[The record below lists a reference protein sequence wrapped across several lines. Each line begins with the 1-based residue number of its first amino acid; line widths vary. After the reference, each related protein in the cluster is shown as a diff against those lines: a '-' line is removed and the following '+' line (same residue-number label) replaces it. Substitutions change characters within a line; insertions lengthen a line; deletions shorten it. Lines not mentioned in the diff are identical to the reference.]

1 MYLSKSA
8 SAAAPA
14 MTSPKRLLS
23 LCALAAS
30 LVGFSS
36 TASAGCEYVIS
47 NQWSTGFTASI
58 RISNTG
64 TSAING
70 WNVAWQYAGSDRIT
84 SSWNATVTGSNP
96 YAATGLNWNSSIQPG
111 QSVEFGFQGTKN
123 NGASA
128 EVPAITGSA
137 CSGVV
142 TSTSSSVATSSKTS
156 TSSSVPSS
164 TSTSTSKSTSAA
176 TTSSVASSSCAATSQ
191 CNWYGTLYPSCVT
204 TTSGWGYENGKS
216 CIANSTCASQPAPY
230 GVVNGCPVSSS
241 SATVTSTSTSTSKS
255 STSTS
260 LSTSVATSTSSKT
273 SSSTSS
279 STSSAVV
286 GLAFK
291 GVSLA
296 GAEFGQNNIPGI
308 YEKDY
313 IYPDQTETDYFKGK
327 GMNTLRVPFLWER
340 LQRTLNADFDATEL
354 SRLDAFVTATTAKGV
369 NVVLDPHNYARYNGQ
384 VIGSGVSNAAFAD
397 FWSRLAT
404 RYKSNSK
411 VIFAIMNE
419 PNTMPTEQWLS
430 AANAA
435 IAAIRAAGASNLIL
449 VPGNAWTGG
458 WSWDQNWY
466 GTSNATVMKGVV
478 DSGNN
483 YAIEVHQYLDS
494 DGSGTATSCV
504 SATIGVERLT
514 AFTAWA
520 NANGKRAFLGEFAGG
535 DNSTC
540 KEAVQRMLQYMQDNN
555 NVWMGWTWWAAGP
568 WWADYMY
575 TLEPK
580 AGADRP
586 QMSWLA
592 PYLF

>member
-1 MYLSKSA
+1 MYLSKTALAAVSA
-8 SAAAPA
+8 IASR
-14 MTSPKRLLS
+14 KRLLS
-23 LCALAAS
+23 FCALAAS

-47 NQWSTGFTASI
+47 NQWNTGFTASI

-64 TSAING
+64 TGAING
-70 WNVAWQYAGSDRIT
+70 WNVTWQYSGSDRVT
-84 SSWNATVTGSNP
+84 SSWNATVTGGNP
-96 YAATGLNWNSSIQPG
+96 YAATGLNWNSTIQPG

-123 NGASA
+123 SGTNA
-128 EVPAITGSA
+128 EVPAVTGAA
-137 CSGVV
+137 CSGSV
-142 TSTSSSVATSSKTS
+142 TSSSSSSVKTSSSLSTSTSSKTS

-164 TSTSTSKSTSAA
+164 ISSSVATSTSSSV
-176 TTSSVASSSCAATSQ
+176 TSSACATTSQ

-216 CIANSTCASQPAPY
+216 CIANSTCAAQPAPY
-230 GVVNGCPVSSS
+230 GVVNGCPVSS
-241 SATVTSTSTSTSKS
+241 TSS

-260 LSTSVATSTSSKT
+260 RSSTSTSVSTSAATSTSSKT
-273 SSSTSS
+273 SSSSS
-279 STSSAVV
+279 SSSSAAV
-286 GLAFK
+286 GLVYK

-296 GAEFGQNNIPGI
+296 GAEFGQSNIPGI

-340 LQRTLNADFDATEL
+340 LQRTLNGEFDATEL

-397 FWSRLAT
+397 FWSRLAA
-404 RYKSNSK
+404 RYKSNNK

-435 IAAIRAAGASNLIL
+435 IAAIRAAGAGNLIL

-458 WSWDQNWY
+458 WSWDQTWY
-466 GTSNATVMKGVV
+466 GTSNATVMKGIV

-483 YAIEVHQYLDS
+483 HAIEVHQYLDS
-494 DGSGTATSCV
+494 DGSGTSTSCV
-504 SATIGVERLT
+504 STTVGVERLT

-535 DNSTC
+535 NNSTC

-555 NVWMGWTWWAAGP
+555 NVWIGWTWWAAGP
-568 WWADYMY
+568 WWDEYIY

-580 AGADRP
+580 AGVDRP
-586 QMSWLA
+586 QMSWLI

>member
-1 MYLSKSA
+1 M
-8 SAAAPA
+8 
-14 MTSPKRLLS
+14 
-23 LCALAAS
+23 
-30 LVGFSS
+30 
-36 TASAGCEYVIS
+36 VI
-47 NQWSTGFTASI
+47 
-58 RISNTG
+58 
-64 TSAING
+64 
-70 WNVAWQYAGSDRIT
+70 
-84 SSWNATVTGSNP
+84 
-96 YAATGLNWNSSIQPG
+96 
-111 QSVEFGFQGTKN
+111 
-123 NGASA
+123 
-128 EVPAITGSA
+128 
-137 CSGVV
+137 
-142 TSTSSSVATSSKTS
+142 
-156 TSSSVPSS
+156 
-164 TSTSTSKSTSAA
+164 
-176 TTSSVASSSCAATSQ
+176 
-191 CNWYGTLYPSCVT
+191 
-204 TTSGWGYENGKS
+204 
-216 CIANSTCASQPAPY
+216 
-230 GVVNGCPVSSS
+230 
-241 SATVTSTSTSTSKS
+241 
-255 STSTS
+255 
-260 LSTSVATSTSSKT
+260 
-273 SSSTSS
+273 
-279 STSSAVV
+279 

-296 GAEFGQNNIPGI
+296 GAEFGQNNIPGT

-327 GMNTLRVPFLWER
+327 GMNTLRMPFLWER
-340 LQRTLNADFDATEL
+340 LQRTLNGEFDVTEL
-354 SRLDAFVTATTAKGV
+354 ARMDAFVNGTTAKGV

-384 VIGSGVSNAAFAD
+384 IIGSGVSNAAFAD

-404 RYKSNSK
+404 RYKSNGK

-430 AANAA
+430 AANTA
-435 IAAIRAAGASNLIL
+435 IAAIRAAGATNLIL

-458 WSWDQNWY
+458 WSWDQTWY

-504 SATIGVERLT
+504 SPTIGVERLT

-520 NANGKRAFLGEFAGG
+520 NANGKHAFLGEFAGG

-568 WWADYMY
+568 WWADYIY

-580 AGADRP
+580 AGVDRP
-586 QMSWLA
+586 QMSWLT